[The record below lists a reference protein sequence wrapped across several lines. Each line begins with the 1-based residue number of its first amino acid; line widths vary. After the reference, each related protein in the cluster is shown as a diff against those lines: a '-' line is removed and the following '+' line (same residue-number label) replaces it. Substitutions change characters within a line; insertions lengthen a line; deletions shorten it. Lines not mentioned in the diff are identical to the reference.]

1 MARRIGLVVALASVL
16 VPASLQGQKVP
27 LTRPQIRG
35 IFPHG
40 AQRGTD
46 VDVTIRGSDLQNASE
61 IRFATPKLTAQI
73 VSVEYN
79 LIKARVHVDQGA
91 EPGRH
96 DFRVIAPHG
105 SGLAWFDVG
114 TRHESFEKEPN
125 NDTAHA
131 QAIEFPILIN
141 GTVGPGD
148 YDYFKFTARAGETLV
163 FDVSAERNQSG
174 LDSVLSLLDE
184 GGAEL
189 AYVDDY
195 YWFKDPHLAYTF
207 KKAGTYFVRV
217 YGTGESGSNT
227 ADYRLIAGEM
237 PHIYHAM
244 PLGGQRGATV
254 DVRLVGV
261 NLDTV
266 GDGVLGEGI
275 ATAKV
280 VSHSKDSAVL
290 RMTIPEKTA
299 PGIYRLHVD
308 GASLPISFAVSD
320 FHEVTVMGETARH
333 KKDAI
338 PLTLPAVAN
347 GTIETSHAI
356 DYFSFKIDEPQDVLL
371 AVDSF
376 QMGFH
381 MDPIVIVY
389 DESGKRIAYQDD
401 PTTNSGK
408 EPANVDP
415 HLVVHL
421 QPGRYTAAVRDNA
434 FQGDPNF
441 PYRLTVKKAE
451 PDFTAGLIGT
461 DESLFRGRENIVQV
475 QVRRLEGWNTPIEV
489 WAENLPDGVTGPEK
503 VVIPVAP
510 THYKGTCGED
520 LILDGTRVDYPL
532 KVAAGAHPSL
542 NLVRF
547 HARGVISGKT
557 VDHVVI
563 PNYWWSSTRKIWGP
577 AESPEWYA
585 TIADRPLVVLGVPD
599 RVNAPKGKPGTIPV
613 VITRLDDGEA
623 PLELRV
629 MQAPAGVKVEAATVR
644 PGGTLADIH
653 VAAEIEKP
661 VSIVL
666 EAVTGGK
673 VIGQSHPIVV
683 DPAARAGR
691 TEVAIDE
698 N

>member
-1 MARRIGLVVALASVL
+1 MPARIALVSALVL
-16 VPASLQGQKVP
+16 ALLPALVHGQNMP
-27 LTRPQIRG
+27 PTRPQIRG

-46 VDVTIRGSDLQNASE
+46 VDVTIRGSDFQNASE
-61 IRFATPKLTAQI
+61 LRFSTPKLKAHI

-79 LIKARVHVDQGA
+79 LIKARIHLDQAA

-114 TRHESFEKEPN
+114 TRPEAFEKEPN

-141 GTVGPGD
+141 GTIRPGD

-174 LDSVLSLLDE
+174 LDSVISLLDE
-184 GGAEL
+184 SGAQI

-207 KKAGTYFVRV
+207 KKAGTYFVRL
-217 YGTGESGSNT
+217 YGTGESGSDT

-237 PHIYHAM
+237 PHVYHAM
-244 PLGGQRGATV
+244 PLGGQRGKTV

-261 NLDTV
+261 NLDNV

-280 VSHSKDSAVL
+280 VSHTRDSAVL
-290 RMTIPEKTA
+290 RMTIPEKTS

-320 FHEVTVMGETARH
+320 FQEVTVIGEAARH
-333 KKDAI
+333 KQDAV

-356 DYFSFKIDEPQDVLL
+356 DYFSFKIDEPEDVLL

-376 QMGFH
+376 HLGFH

-421 QPGRYTAAVRDNA
+421 RPGRYTAAVRDNA
-434 FQGDPNF
+434 FLGDPNF

-451 PDFTAGLIGT
+451 PDFTAALIGT
-461 DESLFRGRENIVQV
+461 DETLFRGRDNIVEV

-489 WAENLPDGVTGPEK
+489 WAENLPEGVTGPVK
-503 VVIPVAP
+503 VVVPVAP

-520 LILDGTRVDYPL
+520 LILDGTRVEYPL
-532 KVAAGAHPSL
+532 KVAAGAHPGL

-547 HARGVISGKT
+547 HARGMINGKT
-557 VDHVVI
+557 VDHVVA

-577 AESPEWYA
+577 AESAEWYA

-613 VITRLDDGEA
+613 VITRLDGGEA

-629 MQAPAGVKVEAATVR
+629 IQAPAGLKVETVTVR
-644 PGGTLADIH
+644 PGGTLADIR

-666 EAVTGGK
+666 EAFTAGK
-673 VIGQSHPIVV
+673 LIGQSHAIVI
-683 DPAARAGR
+683 DPAPRAGR

>member
-1 MARRIGLVVALASVL
+1 MRARIVL
-16 VPASLQGQKVP
+16 VFALLPALVQGQKMP
-27 LTRPQIRG
+27 PTRPQIRG

-46 VDVTIRGSDLQNASE
+46 IDVTIRGSDFQNASE
-61 IRFATPKLTAQI
+61 IRFSTPKLMAQI

-79 LIKARVHVDQGA
+79 LIKARVHVDA
-91 EPGRH
+91 STEPGRH

-114 TRHESFEKEPN
+114 TRPESFEKEPN
-125 NDTAHA
+125 NDAAHA

-141 GTVGPGD
+141 GTIRAGD

-163 FDVSAERNQSG
+163 FDISAERNQSG
-174 LDSVLSLLDE
+174 LDSVIGLLDE
-184 GGAEL
+184 SGAQL

-207 KKAGTYFVRV
+207 SKAGTYFVRI
-217 YGTGESGSNT
+217 YGTGESGSET

-237 PHIYHAM
+237 PHVYHAM
-244 PLGGQRGATV
+244 PLGGQRGTTV

-261 NLDTV
+261 NLETV

-275 ATAKV
+275 ATGKV
-280 VSHSKDSAVL
+280 ISRSKDSAVL
-290 RMTIPEKTA
+290 RMAIPPDTE
-299 PGIYRLHVD
+299 PGIYHLHVD
-308 GASLPISFAVSD
+308 GASLPIAFAVSD
-320 FHEVTVMGETARH
+320 YHEVTVNGDTARH
-333 KKDAI
+333 KKDAFQ
-338 PLTLPAVAN
+338 LTLPTVAN
-347 GTIETSHAI
+347 GTIDASHAI
-356 DYFSFKIDEPQDVLL
+356 DYFSFKIDQAQDVLL
-371 AVDSF
+371 AVNSF
-376 QMGFH
+376 RLGFH

-434 FQGDPNF
+434 FLGDPNY
-441 PYRLTVKKAE
+441 PYRLTVKRAE
-451 PDFTAGLIGT
+451 PDFTAGLVGT
-461 DESLFRGRENIVQV
+461 DETLFRGRENIVQV

-489 WAENLPDGVTGPEK
+489 WAENLPEGVTGPAK
-503 VVIPVAP
+503 VVVPVEP

-532 KVAAGAHPSL
+532 SVAAGTHPGL

-547 HARGVISGKT
+547 HARGVINGKR
-557 VDHVVI
+557 VDHVVS

-577 AESPEWYA
+577 AESTDWYA
-585 TIADRPLVVLGVPD
+585 TVADRPLVVLGVPD

-613 VITRLDDGEA
+613 VVTRLDDGDA
-623 PLELRV
+623 PLELHV
-629 MQAPAGVKVEAATVR
+629 IQAPAGVTVETATVR
-644 PGGTLADIH
+644 PGGTLADIK
-653 VAAEIEKP
+653 VTAAIEKP

-673 VIGQSHPIVV
+673 VIGRSHPIVV

-691 TEVAIDE
+691 AEVAVDE